1 MFDAH
6 PGLATTHRSHPR
18 RSLLLIL
25 TTLWL
30 CTTLACGDDDENTLD
45 AMQDDVDMG
54 EVTSRDMGPGVLPSD
69 MSTTSEPDMGS
80 TTVEPDMSTP
90 EDMETPR
97 PSGPVDP
104 NCVDGKYTESLP
116 VLADISAQMGSYSPA
131 NTRGFY
137 EAVLDARYPMG
148 AKVVREADRSSFDC
162 VEAFKGFA
170 QTADQALDSLGTVV
184 HECGHFYDL
193 DRGSFEGSHYALT
206 PTLSFQCSRGDTT
219 SRGGLTFERSRINSD
234 QFAPMRPYCN
244 QGANCDFYA
253 SVYLDGDPDDAS
265 FEGGDQGYNSVLEE
279 TTQYINS
286 LATAY
291 AFRDTYTT
299 TKSERDGI
307 LTFLWYIGRYLHM
320 ARTQYPS
327 AYQHISQDPCW
338 RQATLTLWGRAWL
351 FLEATRDEPRLGIDD
366 DAIELL
372 VLDPL
377 ILEEIQR
384 LRDLEGCS
392 L

>member
-1 MFDAH
+1 MLS
-6 PGLATTHRSHPR
+6 PSL
-18 RSLLLIL
+18 RSLPALLSLLFITL
-25 TTLWL
+25 TI
-30 CTTLACGDDDENTLD
+30 ACGDDPNELDEDMTSSP
-45 AMQDDVDMG
+45 QDMSSPSTGEDMSQVVIEQDMG
-54 EVTSRDMGPGVLPSD
+54 DD
-69 MSTTSEPDMGS
+69 ADI
-80 TTVEPDMSTP
+80 STP
-90 EDMETPR
+90 VAQDMDRHDMVETDMATPL
-97 PSGPVDP
+97 PTGPVDP
-104 NCVDGKYTESLP
+104 ACVDGQYTEALP
-116 VLADISAQMGSYSPA
+116 LLSDISSHMASYSAA

-137 EAVLDARYPMG
+137 EAILDARYPMG
-148 AKVVREADRSSFDC
+148 AQVVREADRSNFDC
-162 VEAFKGFA
+162 VEAFKGSA
-170 QTADQALDSLGTVV
+170 QTAAQALDGLGTVV

-193 DRGSFEGSHYALT
+193 DRGGFAGSHYAIT

-219 SRGGLTFERSRINSD
+219 SRGGMTFERSRINQD
-234 QFAPMRPYCN
+234 QFASMRPYCN
-244 QGANCDFYA
+244 QGRDCDFYA
-253 SVYLDGDPDDAS
+253 SVYLDGDPDDAM
-265 FEGGDQGYNSVLEE
+265 FDGGDQGYNSVLEE

-327 AYQHISQDPCW
+327 AYAHISQDPCW

-351 FLEATRDEPRLGIDD
+351 FLEATRNEAMLGIDD
-366 DAIELL
+366 AAIEVL
-372 VLDPL
+372 VLDPA

-384 LRDLEGCS
+384 LRDIEGCS